1 MSKQEL
7 NKNNNNL
14 NEIEEGEIIND
25 EINSSSENKKTVN

>member
-7 NKNNNNL
+7 NKNNNL

-25 EINSSSENKKTVN
+25 DINSSSENKKTVNY

>member
-14 NEIEEGEIIND
+14 NEIEEGENIND

>member
-14 NEIEEGEIIND
+14 NEIEEKEIIND

>member
-7 NKNNNNL
+7 NKNNNIL